1 MRRSLDIIGSLILAI
16 LLLPLILLISIL
28 LKISSNGPVLFWA
41 PRLGL
46 NEQKFEMPKFR
57 TYKEGTPILASDL
70 IDDPESLY
78 TPMGKFLRRFS
89 IDEIPQIYCILKGD
103 MTFIGPRPCLENQDD
118 LIMLRRK
125 HNLFSIKPG
134 VSGWAQVNGRDEISL
149 QKKIEL
155 EVEYI
160 DRKSLF
166 FDLRIIWMT
175 IVKVLKSDD
184 ISH

>member
-16 LLLPLILLISIL
+16 LLLPLIFLISIL
-28 LKISSNGPVLFWA
+28 LKISSSGPVLFWA

-78 TPMGKFLRRFS
+78 APMGKFLRRFS
-89 IDEIPQIYCILKGD
+89 IDEIPQLYCILKGD

-118 LIMLRRK
+118 LIML
-125 HNLFSIKPG
+125 P
-134 VSGWAQVNGRDEISL
+134 
-149 QKKIEL
+149 
-155 EVEYI
+155 
-160 DRKSLF
+160 
-166 FDLRIIWMT
+166 
-175 IVKVLKSDD
+175 
-184 ISH
+184 